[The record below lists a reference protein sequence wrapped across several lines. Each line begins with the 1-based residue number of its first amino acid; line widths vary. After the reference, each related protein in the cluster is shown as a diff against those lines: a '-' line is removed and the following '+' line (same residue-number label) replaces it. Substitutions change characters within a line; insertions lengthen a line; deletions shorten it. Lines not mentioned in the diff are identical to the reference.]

1 MTSKKIFAVAAM
13 LFAIHTVFAQTSDEA
28 YALFKTGN
36 DYFNA
41 GDYNSAI
48 TYYAKAVPL
57 YEKVYGTK
65 HLYTA
70 DTYFFLGLSYSSI
83 GNYNMAIPWLE
94 KSLAV
99 YDSSQGDAS
108 SAANA
113 LLSIGNVYFDWSDY
127 DTALDYYQKSL
138 SLRKRVSGENHK
150 ETANCYAN
158 IGLVYEFKC
167 EYKTALSYFQNSLTI
182 RQKVFGENHL
192 VTADSY
198 HDIAAENY
206 LLGNYKDALDYFF
219 KALNIRENIAGSS
232 SYEVAHTLGALSTVY
247 IDTECYE
254 DALWANDMAEQIYAE
269 LISPASSDFAIL
281 YNEKG
286 RIYRELG
293 DYNKALHYYIKS
305 LEISQKLYGDKNV
318 NTARE
323 YLNIG
328 SVYQAIGD
336 YSRAIANLERS
347 LEINRAIFGDVHID
361 VALCYRTLGAVYRSR
376 NDFDVALTYFNQAL
390 GVYKKIVGETHIELA
405 RCYIEIGN
413 IHQNKKDYQT
423 AIDCYRKAA
432 NMTYEIFGY
441 ETKLTAQAYDRIAG
455 VYDICGYHEDAEDL
469 YKTAIRIYTDICGA
483 DSIETS
489 VEYVM
494 LGWQYAGQDN
504 ARQTVE
510 SFRKAYGGFKNAT
523 NYNQV
528 ITSLNLILKDSK
540 LYHYDTDIPFIRDT
554 IALAADSVERARLD
568 MTSIKS
574 DILQKSLPVYYYGV
588 DFEARNGNPAKAFE
602 YAEML
607 RSRGFLDE
615 IGLDRA
621 LSLDG
626 VTDGERNQVKELT
639 SQIAAARKEIENQNN
654 LELKDRDAKRL
665 TQAEKDLA
673 AAEKSLAKLDGAIG
687 KRLPAYAQLRNPQTV
702 RIKDAQKWCGN
713 DKAILEYVVWN
724 PALLEESDMRHGDV
738 TLDSYC
744 LVITNKSV
752 TAIPLDGEY
761 DFDGAITKLRDGV
774 IPRSALA
781 KPTPEV
787 VFEGIRNEL
796 YEKLIEPAMPY
807 LKGKKNLVIV
817 PDGNLAF
824 LPFDI
829 LRKDEDAKM
838 LCQQFA
844 LALSP
849 SVSVSMIA
857 DSTRNKGLEMLAFG
871 AAWYDESM
879 SADEHRRTFASQD
892 MTRGRMRGFVNP
904 AEFVSAADVARYSDS
919 PAGYF
924 GQKNLRWKDLPGTL
938 AELAVLKEKAVGK
951 KRYDEYVQE
960 NASESN
966 VKQLSHDGT
975 LAQYPILHFACHGY
989 FDKDF
994 SDMSSILFSEV
1005 SGRLS
1010 DTSSEDGYL
1019 TIPEVATL
1027 NLDADMVCLSACE
1040 TGLGKIKSG
1049 DGMTGLTRA
1058 FMVAGSRHVGATL
1071 WSVDDAATAE
1081 FMASMYKKIEKKGMT
1096 YEQAYR
1102 QTKAEFINSDDY
1114 AHPYY
1119 WAAFVLYE

>member
-1 MTSKKIFAVAAM
+1 MESR
-13 LFAIHTVFAQTSDEA
+13 L
-28 YALFKTGN
+28 
-36 DYFNA
+36 
-41 GDYNSAI
+41 
-48 TYYAKAVPL
+48 
-57 YEKVYGTK
+57 
-65 HLYTA
+65 
-70 DTYFFLGLSYSSI
+70 
-83 GNYNMAIPWLE
+83 LE
-94 KSLAV
+94 STDL
-99 YDSSQGDAS
+99 QG
-108 SAANA
+108 
-113 LLSIGNVYFDWSDY
+113 
-127 DTALDYYQKSL
+127 
-138 SLRKRVSGENHK
+138 
-150 ETANCYAN
+150 
-158 IGLVYEFKC
+158 
-167 EYKTALSYFQNSLTI
+167 
-182 RQKVFGENHL
+182 
-192 VTADSY
+192 
-198 HDIAAENY
+198 
-206 LLGNYKDALDYFF
+206 
-219 KALNIRENIAGSS
+219 
-232 SYEVAHTLGALSTVY
+232 
-247 IDTECYE
+247 
-254 DALWANDMAEQIYAE
+254 E
-269 LISPASSDFAIL
+269 LIA
-281 YNEKG
+281 
-286 RIYRELG
+286 
-293 DYNKALHYYIKS
+293 
-305 LEISQKLYGDKNV
+305 
-318 NTARE
+318 
-323 YLNIG
+323 
-328 SVYQAIGD
+328 
-336 YSRAIANLERS
+336 
-347 LEINRAIFGDVHID
+347 
-361 VALCYRTLGAVYRSR
+361 
-376 NDFDVALTYFNQAL
+376 
-390 GVYKKIVGETHIELA
+390 
-405 RCYIEIGN
+405 
-413 IHQNKKDYQT
+413 
-423 AIDCYRKAA
+423 
-432 NMTYEIFGY
+432 
-441 ETKLTAQAYDRIAG
+441 
-455 VYDICGYHEDAEDL
+455 
-469 YKTAIRIYTDICGA
+469 
-483 DSIETS
+483 
-489 VEYVM
+489 
-494 LGWQYAGQDN
+494 
-504 ARQTVE
+504 
-510 SFRKAYGGFKNAT
+510 
-523 NYNQV
+523 
-528 ITSLNLILKDSK
+528 
-540 LYHYDTDIPFIRDT
+540 
-554 IALAADSVERARLD
+554 
-568 MTSIKS
+568 
-574 DILQKSLPVYYYGV
+574 
-588 DFEARNGNPAKAFE
+588 
-602 YAEML
+602 
-607 RSRGFLDE
+607 
-615 IGLDRA
+615 
-621 LSLDG
+621 
-626 VTDGERNQVKELT
+626 
-639 SQIAAARKEIENQNN
+639 
-654 LELKDRDAKRL
+654 
-665 TQAEKDLA
+665 
-673 AAEKSLAKLDGAIG
+673 
-687 KRLPAYAQLRNPQTV
+687 
-702 RIKDAQKWCGN
+702 
-713 DKAILEYVVWN
+713 
-724 PALLEESDMRHGDV
+724 
-738 TLDSYC
+738 LDSYC
-744 LVITNKSV
+744 LVITDKSV

-761 DFDGAITKLRDGV
+761 DFDAAITKLRDSV

-807 LKGKKNLVIV
+807 LKGKRQLLIV

-838 LCQQFA
+838 LCQQFV

-966 VKQLSHDGT
+966 IKQLSHDGT

-1019 TIPEVATL
+1019 TIHEVATL